1 MMSDCFSN
9 FRNQGQRVATPLVS
23 LVIPVFNAERF
34 LSESLRS
41 IASQTFS
48 DFEVIIVDDGSSDNS
63 RQIATDFCNNDSRF
77 TIINNPH
84 GGVSQARNRGI
95 DLAKGKYLGFVD
107 ADDCLYPEALAILF
121 KQLEKTKSD
130 VCICGLDKST
140 EFKPK
145 RIKLKKT
152 LVMDYPT
159 AMKRALYQNLILNS
173 PCGMLIK
180 RELLGSNIRFRE
192 HIRYEDLDAF
202 YRFYE
207 GASKIAYLDEK
218 LYFYRQNGGS
228 FMHQWSLA
236 RLDALDVTDRIVEY
250 MSERHRELLPA
261 AIDRQFSAHFNI
273 LMLMLRKQV
282 NNPEATKRCLNVI
295 RENRSLALRNPNVRL
310 KNKIGAI
317 ISFGGLKTL
326 KLFAKL
332 PI

>member
-1 MMSDCFSN
+1 M
-9 FRNQGQRVATPLVS
+9 QGQRAETPLVS
-23 LVIPVFNAERF
+23 LVIPVLNAERF

-41 IASQTFS
+41 IASQTFA
-48 DFEVIIVDDGSSDNS
+48 DFEVIIVDDGSTDNS
-63 RQIATDFCNNDSRF
+63 RQIATEVCQIDTRF
-77 TIINNPH
+77 TLINNAH

-107 ADDCLYPEALAILF
+107 ADDCLYPDALSVLV
-121 KQLEKTKSD
+121 KYLETSESD
-130 VCICGLDKST
+130 VCICGLDKAS
-140 EFKPK
+140 EFEPK
-145 RIKLKKT
+145 RIKNCNP
-152 LVMDYPT
+152 LVMDYST
-159 AMKRALYQNLILNS
+159 AMKRALYQKLILNS

-207 GASKIAYLDEK
+207 GASKIAYLDTK
-218 LYFYRQNGGS
+218 LYFYRQNEGS
-228 FMHQWSLA
+228 FMHQWNQQ
-236 RLDALDVTDRIVEY
+236 RLDALDVTNRIVEY
-250 MSERHRELLPA
+250 MSGRHPELLPA

-273 LMLMLRKQV
+273 LLLMLRNQV
-282 NNPEATKRCLNVI
+282 DNSEAIKRCLNVI
-295 RENRSLALRNPNVRL
+295 RENRSRALSDPNVRL

-317 ISFGGLKTL
+317 ISYGGINTL